1 MQWPN
6 FDPRIWKRAARDS
19 HTSNPVRDESDET
32 EAPQDTAKATHV
44 MNVTKASLAPHLLLG
59 RRGEALAAAYLK
71 QNNYRLVAA
80 NVMLPVGRS
89 LRGQIIQ
96 AEIDIV
102 AYEAG
107 TLCFVEVKT
116 RASDWYA
123 APETNVDLRKQRQI
137 SRAARVYRRTFGLL
151 KESHR
156 YDVVSVILPHAIA
169 FDALAPPN
177 PRIKLLRD
185 FWTDEKFR
193 KRRWMG
199 GTYDD

>member
-1 MQWPN
+1 MHWPN
-6 FDPRIWKRAARDS
+6 FDPRRWRYSADEQSANDS
-19 HTSNPVRDESDET
+19 PHTEKHIGTIE
-32 EAPQDTAKATHV
+32 
-44 MNVTKASLAPHLLLG
+44 TKAATPLAPHLALG
-59 RRGEALAAAYLK
+59 RRGEELAAAYLE
-71 QNNYRLVAA
+71 QHGYILTAA

-89 LRGQIIQ
+89 LRNQLIY

-151 KESHR
+151 KDRYR
-156 YDVVSVILPHAIA
+156 YDVMSVILPHASEEGA
-169 FDALAPPN
+169 TAAPN
-177 PRIKLLRD
+177 PRMKLLRNY
-185 FWTDEKFR
+185 WTDEKFR
-193 KRRWMG
+193 KRRWASG
-199 GTYDD
+199 AYDD

>member
-1 MQWPN
+1 MHWPD
-6 FDPRIWKRAARDS
+6 FDPRRRRRSAADEPSQSDPSRAEP
-19 HTSNPVRDESDET
+19 HLE
-32 EAPQDTAKATHV
+32 
-44 MNVTKASLAPHLLLG
+44 TKANTPPPLAPHLALG
-59 RRGEALAAAYLK
+59 RRGEELAAAYLE
-71 QNNYRLVAA
+71 QHGYILTAA

-89 LRGQIIQ
+89 LRNQLIY

-137 SRAARVYRRTFGLL
+137 SRAARVYRRTFGIV
-151 KESHR
+151 KDRYR
-156 YDVVSVILPHAIA
+156 YDVMSIILPHVDNEHAT
-169 FDALAPPN
+169 PTTN
-177 PRIKLLRD
+177 PRMKLLRN

-193 KRRWMG
+193 KRRWTSAG
-199 GTYDD
+199 YDD

>member
-1 MQWPN
+1 MHWPN
-6 FDPRIWKRAARDS
+6 FDPRRWRHPAA
-19 HTSNPVRDESDET
+19 DET
-32 EAPQDTAKATHV
+32 SSNDPPHNAETHLETKATP
-44 MNVTKASLAPHLLLG
+44 TLSPHLALG
-59 RRGEALAAAYLK
+59 RRGEELAAAYLE
-71 QNNYRLVAA
+71 QHGYILTAA

-89 LRGQIIQ
+89 LRNQLIY

-151 KESHR
+151 KDRHR
-156 YDVVSVILPHAIA
+156 YDVMSVILPHADKEGVTA
-169 FDALAPPN
+169 TPN
-177 PRIKLLRD
+177 PRMKLLRNY
-185 FWTDEKFR
+185 WTDEKFR
-193 KRRWMG
+193 KRRWTSAG
-199 GTYDD
+199 YDD